1 MSKAKTFRREFDS
14 RIAHLFKMEL
24 KEIKKFLEKLNQDH
38 VLFDPHFYKRTRE
51 RPINESIVRS
61 FLSQIN
67 KLEKIEEGSH
77 RRFKLWFRMSGKY
90 SLVTIVEIDSSK
102 HLKVISAWNTNR
114 KWQKKLKQ

>member
-1 MSKAKTFRREFDS
+1 
-14 RIAHLFKMEL
+14 MEL
-24 KEIKKFLEKLNQDH
+24 KGVKKLLEELDQEK
-38 VLFDPHFYKRTRE
+38 VIFDPHFYKRTRE

-77 RRFKLWFRMSGKY
+77 GRFKLWFRMSGKY
-90 SLVTIVEIDSSK
+90 SLVIIVEIGPSK
-102 HLKVISAWNTNR
+102 HLKIISAWNSNR